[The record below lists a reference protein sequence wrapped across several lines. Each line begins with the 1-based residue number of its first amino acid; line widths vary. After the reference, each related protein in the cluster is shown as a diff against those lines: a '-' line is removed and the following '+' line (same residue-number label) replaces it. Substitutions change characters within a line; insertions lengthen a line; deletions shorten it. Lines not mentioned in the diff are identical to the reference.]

1 MDKGFIQQFI
11 EWIINNGGLYFLLLV
26 VFAETGLFVGFFLP
40 GDALLFAAGLV
51 LDDLAREFFHLH
63 FSFVILL
70 VILASVLGNLV
81 GYWFGYKTGPVLFD
95 RKDSMFF
102 KQKHLKKARD
112 FYEKYGKGTIFV
124 AKFLPVVRTFAPIVA
139 GVVKM
144 NKATFFLYNIAGSIT
159 WVCSM
164 MLAGHY
170 LNDFLWNRFQVRLIN
185 YIEPITFGIIAITT
199 IPVLYKLFFGKKAVV
214 PTPPTDDYDAKP

>member
-51 LDDLAREFFHLH
+51 LDKLAQEFFHLH
-63 FSFVILL
+63 FSFIILL
-70 VILASVLGNLV
+70 VILASVLGNGV
-81 GYWFGYKTGPVLFD
+81 GYWFGYKTGPVLFH
-95 RKDSMFF
+95 RKDSLLF
-102 KQKHLKKARD
+102 KQKHLKKAHD
-112 FYEKYGKGTIFV
+112 FYERYGKGTIFL

-139 GVVKM
+139 GVVRM
-144 NKATFFLYNIAGSIT
+144 NKATFFFYNVAGSIA

-170 LNDFLWNRFQVRLIN
+170 LEAFVKDRFGISLLE
-185 YIEPITFGIIAITT
+185 YIEPITFSIIGITT
-199 IPVLYKLFFGKKAVV
+199 IPVLFKLFFAKKKVV
-214 PTPPTDDYDAKP
+214 PTPPTNEYDAKP